1 MQLNPKLVGAGVAA
15 AIAAGLG
22 YVLLSKQ
29 DDRAGFKTLEREGA
43 FSVRDYP
50 RLLVAETVSLGM
62 RESALTR
69 GFLALADYL
78 CGKDRGGARLPMTVP
93 VLADG
98 DEDGRGWRTR
108 VVLPQSYTPE
118 TLPAPG
124 DEIAIRSLPARRLAA
139 VRFAG
144 EATDDVLD
152 AQEDALRDWM
162 RAHHLRAAG
171 PVEHAF
177 YNPPFTP
184 GMLRR
189 NEVLIPLAA

>member
-22 YVLLSKQ
+22 YALLSAQ
-29 DDRAGFKTLEREGA
+29 EDEAEFRTLEREGA

-62 RESALTR
+62 RESALAR
-69 GFLALADYL
+69 GFLALADYI
-78 CGKDRGGARLPMTVP
+78 CGKDRAGQRIPMTVP

-108 VVLPQSYTPE
+108 FVMPSRYTPE

-124 DEIAIRSLPARRLAA
+124 EEIAIRSLPPRRLAA

-152 AQEDALRDWM
+152 RHEEALRDWM
-162 RAHHLRAAG
+162 RSHHLRAAG

-184 GMLRR
+184 GLLRR

>member
-1 MQLNPKLVGAGVAA
+1 MHLNPKLVGAGVAA

-22 YVLLSKQ
+22 YALLSAQ
-29 DDRAGFKTLEREGA
+29 DDEADFKTLERDGA

-69 GFLALADYL
+69 GFLALADYIV
-78 CGKDRGGARLPMTVP
+78 GKDRAGQRIPMTVP

-108 VVLPQSYTPE
+108 FVMPARYTLE
-118 TLPAPG
+118 TLPKPG
-124 DEIAIRSLPARRLAA
+124 EEIAIRMLPARRIAA

-144 EATDDVLD
+144 EASDALLD
-152 AQEDALRDWM
+152 RHEDALRHWM
-162 RAHHLRAAG
+162 RGHALSAAG